1 MVKISAQTSQDGI
14 QEDSKKIEIDAKV
27 IIFDKDGTLLSHD
40 HFVPIV
46 KKRIELLTEEFKLS
60 AEDQKTLMRI
70 SGIDPDTHEIIPNGT
85 LYIARIDTQLLVEA
99 FLMEKGFRGSQI
111 RKQVDEIFQRADVEV
126 ELEKFIK
133 PLPGV
138 PELLAK
144 LKEHGIQLAIAT
156 HDNTEVASRQLEVAN
171 INQYI
176 DLIIGLDYNE
186 SITHKP
192 SPSML
197 LTACEKFQVTPDEAV
212 VVGDSNNDVLM
223 GKNGGAFA
231 IAVLSGEHKAEDFKN
246 YDAILNSVTEIK
258 ILD

>member
-1 MVKISAQTSQDGI
+1 M

-27 IIFDKDGTLLSHD
+27 IIFDKDGTLLSHN
-40 HFVPIV
+40 HFVPILE
-46 KKRIELLTEEFKLS
+46 KRIELLTGEFKLS
-60 AEDQKTLMRI
+60 TEDQKTLMWI
-70 SGIDPDTHEIIPNGT
+70 TGIDPETHEIIPNGT
-85 LYIARIDTQLLVEA
+85 LYIARVDTQLLIEA
-99 FLMEKGFRGSQI
+99 FLNEKGFRGSQV
-111 RKQVDEIFQRADVEV
+111 RNQVIEIFQRADIEV

-138 PELLAK
+138 PALLAK
-144 LKEHGIQLAIAT
+144 LKERGVQLAIAT
-156 HDNTEVASRQLEVAN
+156 HDNTEAASRQLEVAN

-186 SITHKP
+186 SISHKP

-197 LTACEKFQVTPDEAV
+197 LTACEKFQVTPDETV
-212 VVGDSNNDVLM
+212 VVGDSNNDVMM

-246 YDAILNSVTEIK
+246 YDAILDSVAELT